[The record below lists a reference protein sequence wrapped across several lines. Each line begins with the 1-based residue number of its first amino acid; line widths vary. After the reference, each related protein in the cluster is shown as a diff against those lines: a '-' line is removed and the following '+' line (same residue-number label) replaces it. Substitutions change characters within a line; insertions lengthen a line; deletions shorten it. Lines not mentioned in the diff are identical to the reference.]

1 MEELQHGMKEDLAE
15 NTLWIK
21 AIVASLSRS
30 IDNVGK
36 NGFGTVTV
44 QITFK
49 NGQIEYFKISDEIVT
64 HKQEMATIM
73 SQLLGTT

>member
-1 MEELQHGMKEDLAE
+1 MMETE

-21 AIVASLSRS
+21 AIVASLSKS
-30 IDNVGK
+30 VDNVGK

-44 QITFK
+44 QIAFK

-64 HKQEMATIM
+64 HKQKMFTTM
-73 SQLLGTT
+73 SQLLETT